1 MKNKLLIVAILCILA
16 LSLDAQTP
24 NKDQKIEIALS
35 AAPASVAE
43 GATVMEWDSRKILR
57 QGSNE
62 YICFPKMPGGQSYP
76 MCFDEQFLKWFEA
89 ILSGEKPPPAS
100 KVSIGYFL
108 QGVPPMSNEDPF
120 ATPEETANHV
130 IAPGDPHIVVLF
142 PDQSVLKGL
151 PTNPK
156 QGGPW
161 VMFKDTPYI
170 HLMIPAPSPVS
181 K

>member
-1 MKNKLLIVAILCILA
+1 
-16 LSLDAQTP
+16 
-24 NKDQKIEIALS
+24 
-35 AAPASVAE
+35 
-43 GATVMEWDSRKILR
+43 
-57 QGSNE
+57 
-62 YICFPKMPGGQSYP
+62 
-76 MCFDEQFLKWFEA
+76 
-89 ILSGEKPPPAS
+89 
-100 KVSIGYFL
+100 
-108 QGVPPMSNEDPF
+108 MSNEDPF
-120 ATPEETANHV
+120 ATPEETANHI